1 MIDFLR
7 TCHPQP
13 PVQGPVGNSPSRY
26 AQELGGP
33 YPQQWWEYAQS
44 IGQQPNTPIDRET
57 VRRIG
62 RDSTLDPRLL
72 YAVIMAWGGQRMDHF
87 RSSIA
92 AEGLFRIV
100 EDLRES
106 DRSRSEDFQ
115 RVQAQAEGIPG
126 LGLAFYT
133 KLLWFL
139 RPAPNAFILD
149 QWTAKGVLFLGMGN
163 TVRLRPYNA
172 TNGYAA
178 PDSATT
184 GQEYEAFCQRMEDL
198 PAQLW
203 GDAVVCDPSAG
214 ETAVFDAPRGRWR
227 SFVSAHFKNRCAGRL
242 LVQGGTPVTTEEDFQ
257 RGVLRVEANGLVHS
271 F

>member
-1 MIDFLR
+1 M
-7 TCHPQP
+7 
-13 PVQGPVGNSPSRY
+13 QGPVGNSPSRY
-26 AQELGGP
+26 AQELGEP
-33 YPQQWWEYAQS
+33 YPQQWREYARS
-44 IGQQPNTPIDRET
+44 IGQRPNNPIDRET

-62 RDSTLDPRLL
+62 RDPTLDPRLL

-87 RSSIA
+87 RRSIA
-92 AEGLFRIV
+92 AERLPRII

-106 DRSRSEDFQ
+106 NRSRLEDFE
-115 RVQAQAEGIPG
+115 RVQEQAEGIPG

-139 RPAPNAFILD
+139 RPALDALILD

-227 SFVSAHFKNRCAGRL
+227 SFVSAHFKNRRAGRL
-242 LVQGGTPVTTEEDFQ
+242 LVRGGTPVTTEQDF
-257 RGVLRVEANGLVHS
+257 REGVLRVEANGEVHS